1 MNSFL
6 FHSFRNLAYAEGL
19 ERQTEAFEALL
30 KAKKTG
36 EQGVNQ
42 LFFCEHQPVITL
54 GMHGQ
59 VANLLVPEALLAA
72 RGVAFYRTNRGGDIT
87 FHGPGQITGYPIF
100 DLEGYGLGLKAY
112 IDRLESVI
120 IAFLALYGLKGE
132 RLAGATGVWL
142 EASSAQPRKIC
153 AIGVKAS
160 RYVTMHGFALNINTD
175 LTYFSLMN
183 PCGFKD
189 KGVTSLATELG
200 APQDYELASARL
212 LELFKAYFK

>member
-19 ERQTEAFEALL
+19 ERQTEVFEALL

-120 IAFLALYGLKGE
+120 IAFLAL
-132 RLAGATGVWL
+132 
-142 EASSAQPRKIC
+142 
-153 AIGVKAS
+153 
-160 RYVTMHGFALNINTD
+160 
-175 LTYFSLMN
+175 
-183 PCGFKD
+183 
-189 KGVTSLATELG
+189 
-200 APQDYELASARL
+200 
-212 LELFKAYFK
+212 